1 MADEKNEETT
11 EQAPE
16 EAAAE
21 APEGTT
27 PEAASGDAAPASGG
41 TPSRPSKAERR
52 AAKSKPRPRTPEE
65 RQEARR
71 HKAKIR
77 RAYRARLKQRRAE
90 RRAAE
95 PAREPDRAAEPSG
108 RRKVRQGV
116 VISDKADKTIV
127 VRIDVANRHRRY
139 RKVLRTSTTLHAHDE
154 TNDASTGDI
163 VRVVETRP
171 LSRTKHWR
179 LVEVLERAK

>member
-11 EQAPE
+11 DQAPE

-21 APEGTT
+21 AA
-27 PEAASGDAAPASGG
+27 PEASAPA
-41 TPSRPSKAERR
+41 PSRPSKAERR

-71 HKAKIR
+71 QKAKIR
-77 RAYRARLKQRRAE
+77 RAYRARLKQRRVE

-95 PAREPDRAAEPSG
+95 PAREPDRAPEPSG

-116 VISDKADKTIV
+116 VVSDKADKTIV
-127 VRIDVANRHRRY
+127 VKIDVANRHRRY

-154 TNDASTGDI
+154 TNDANTGDI

>member
-11 EQAPE
+11 EQAGAE
-16 EAAAE
+16 EAAADGAAAE
-21 APEGTT
+21 ESQAAPET
-27 PEAASGDAAPASGG
+27 SAPA
-41 TPSRPSKAERR
+41 PSRPSKAERR

-71 HKAKIR
+71 QKAKIR
-77 RAYRARLKQRRAE
+77 RAYRARLKQKRAE

-116 VISDKADKTIV
+116 VVSDKADKTIV